1 MGDTF
6 PLKVSGAGG
15 ADVSWETDDKS
26 VATVNS
32 SGKVVAKGEGKT
44 RITAYTDDDEAR
56 CTVYVGGGSGGDGG
70 DVTKIVVEA
79 DEEEIEVGTR
89 TTLSVRVSPSDADD
103 DRVKWVTD
111 DDDIVEL
118 SNLTSSSCK
127 VEGLRDGTATITA
140 IARDGSGVRGSIDI
154 VVGTGKYK
162 QTGKDTS
169 STAPKKGVKVEAI
182 SIDGPSTL
190 YVGDGRSVYTGTVS
204 PANAEDPGIK
214 WSVTD
219 RDILELY
226 NTDDENVVKVEGL
239 KAGTAYLVGEPYD
252 KSKVVKKFKITV
264 KK

>member
-1 MGDTF
+1 M
-6 PLKVSGAGG
+6 
-15 ADVSWETDDKS
+15 
-26 VATVNS
+26 
-32 SGKVVAKGEGKT
+32 
-44 RITAYTDDDEAR
+44 
-56 CTVYVGGGSGGDGG
+56 
-70 DVTKIVVEA
+70 TKIVVEA

-162 QTGKDTS
+162 QTSKDTS
-169 STAPKKGVKVEAI
+169 STAPQEG
-182 SIDGPSTL
+182 GQGR
-190 YVGDGRSVYTGTVS
+190 GDLDRRAVDPLRGGRALGLHRTVS

-264 KK
+264 KNEHAQI

>member
-1 MGDTF
+1 M
-6 PLKVSGAGG
+6 
-15 ADVSWETDDKS
+15 
-26 VATVNS
+26 
-32 SGKVVAKGEGKT
+32 
-44 RITAYTDDDEAR
+44 
-56 CTVYVGGGSGGDGG
+56 
-70 DVTKIVVEA
+70 
-79 DEEEIEVGTR
+79 
-89 TTLSVRVSPSDADD
+89 
-103 DRVKWVTD
+103 
-111 DDDIVEL
+111 
-118 SNLTSSSCK
+118 
-127 VEGLRDGTATITA
+127 EGLRDGTATITA

-162 QTGKDTS
+162 QTSKDTS